1 MAWTEILTAFA
12 LVLIIEGMVPFVGP
26 RKYRQIVA
34 QMAMLS
40 DNHLRTVGLVVMI
53 AGVVLLFV
61 VRGF

>member
-1 MAWTEILTAFA
+1 MAWTEILTALA

-26 RKYRQIVA
+26 RKYRQIVS

-53 AGVVLLFV
+53 AGVVLLFL
-61 VRGF
+61 VRS

>member
-1 MAWTEILTAFA
+1 MAWTEILTALA

-40 DNHLRTVGLVVMI
+40 DNNLRMVGLVVMI
-53 AGVVLLFV
+53 AGVALLFV
-61 VRGF
+61 VRGI

>member
-1 MAWTEILTAFA
+1 MAWTEILTALA

-40 DNHLRTVGLVVMI
+40 DNHLRIVGLVVMI
-53 AGVVLLFV
+53 AGVILLFV
-61 VRGF
+61 VRG

>member
-1 MAWTEILTAFA
+1 MAWTEILTALA

-26 RKYRQIVA
+26 RKYRQIVS

-61 VRGF
+61 VRS

>member
-1 MAWTEILTAFA
+1 MAWTEILTALA

-26 RKYRQIVA
+26 RKYRQIVS

-40 DNHLRTVGLVVMI
+40 DNNLRTVGLVIMV

-61 VRGF
+61 VRS

>member
-1 MAWTEILTAFA
+1 MAWTEILTALA

-34 QMAMLS
+34 QMALLS

-53 AGVVLLFV
+53 SGVVLLFV
-61 VRGF
+61 VRG

>member
-1 MAWTEILTAFA
+1 MAWTEILTAVA

-40 DNHLRTVGLVVMI
+40 DNHLRTVGLVIMI
-53 AGVVLLFV
+53 AGVVLLFA

>member
-1 MAWTEILTAFA
+1 MAWTEILTALA

-26 RKYRQIVA
+26 SKYRQIVS

-53 AGVVLLFV
+53 AGVVLLFL
-61 VRGF
+61 VRS

>member
-1 MAWTEILTAFA
+1 MAWTEILTALE

-61 VRGF
+61 VRG

>member
-1 MAWTEILTAFA
+1 M
-12 LVLIIEGMVPFVGP
+12 LIIEGMVPFVGP
-26 RKYRQIVA
+26 RRYRKIVA

-53 AGVVLLFV
+53 AGLVLLFA